1 MSNLKLKMNKKKN
14 TVKILYIGNRNYPI
28 IKNAIDDRNDLC
40 LEHLI
45 DPGKI
50 ASITSNKTPDLILL
64 EFNNNFKD
72 FLSYLS
78 YLIRNTSSP
87 VIVTSPHENYKV
99 MVKALRNGADNFL
112 CEPYSPD
119 YLMESIY
126 EALRMRILWKEI
138 HSDEMSKRSFFGNI
152 IGGSPPMQNLYKTIT
167 NISKTNAT
175 VFIVGESG
183 TGKELVARAIHENGP
198 CSQKEFVAIN
208 CGAIPPNLLESEL
221 FGHAKGA
228 FTGAIKSRKGKF
240 EQANDSILFLD
251 EICEL
256 SLDLQVKLLRVL
268 QERIVT
274 PVGTNQEIQIN
285 TRIICA
291 TNRPPLQEVK
301 AGRFRED
308 LYYRLN
314 VVPVQIPPLRERK
327 QDVPL
332 LCAHFLHK
340 FTERY
345 NKYFY
350 EFSPAALNRLTAYN
364 WPGNVRELEN
374 ILERIVVLNDGA
386 IVEESFLPSEIL
398 ATPLDVAPI
407 INLSPDN
414 NSKVTEL
421 KPIWQVEKEMIIKTL
436 IATKGHVQ
444 HASELLEIGQASL
457 YRKLKKYSIN
467 RQDFTSGNN

>member
-1 MSNLKLKMNKKKN
+1 MNKKNN
-14 TVKILYIGNRNYPI
+14 TVKILYIGNRNFEI
-28 IKNAIDDRNDLC
+28 INKIIDARDDLS
-40 LEHLI
+40 LEHLL
-45 DPGKI
+45 DPSSVSTI
-50 ASITSNKTPDLILL
+50 ITTKTPDLIIL
-64 EFNNNFKD
+64 EFSNSFKD

-87 VIVTSPHENYKV
+87 VIITAPHENYKI

-112 CEPYSPD
+112 CEPYSTD
-119 YLMESIY
+119 YLIESIY
-126 EALRMRILWKEI
+126 EALRMRVLWKEI
-138 HSDEMSKRSFFGNI
+138 HSDEMNKRLFFGKI
-152 IGGSPPMQNLYKTIT
+152 IGASPAMQALYKTIT

-183 TGKELVARAIHENGP
+183 TGKELVAQAIHENSP
-198 CSQKEFVAIN
+198 CSQREFVAIN

-221 FGHAKGA
+221 FGHTKGA

-240 EQANDSILFLD
+240 EQATNSILFLD

-256 SLDLQVKLLRVL
+256 PLDLQVKLLRVL
-268 QERIVT
+268 QERTVT
-274 PVGTNQEIQIN
+274 PIGSNQEIPIN

-314 VVPVQIPPLRERK
+314 VVPVQIPSLRERR
-327 QDVPL
+327 QDIPL

-340 FTERY
+340 FTEMY

-350 EFSPAALNRLTAYN
+350 EFSPAALNRLSAYN

-386 IVEESFLPSEIL
+386 IVEESFLPTEIL
-398 ATPLDVAPI
+398 ATPLDISPI
-407 INLSPDN
+407 ATITEDN
-414 NSKVTEL
+414 NPKTTEL
-421 KPIWQVEKEMIIKTL
+421 KPIWQVEKEMIINTL
-436 IATKGHVQ
+436 IATNGHVQ

-467 RQDFTSGNN
+467 RQDFCSGNH